1 MSLGLLSWLIE
12 ENSGE
17 ISNWFFLDAKKVPE
31 RYKKYIWSIVN
42 EWKTNGLAIQVRV
55 YGARDQ
61 QQCDFRLTPLALDAA
76 KTYKPENTDSIFSRI
91 RKEADNKLKSLAPS
105 ILEKLTSVYGNMESD
120 NPEDWANAVHSC
132 RRIMVNLA
140 DVLYPARDEPI
151 EIDGKQIKVGSD
163 QYINRLI
170 QFISSKAKSKTYQD
184 IVGADLSSI
193 GKRLDAINDAV
204 CKGTHTE
211 ITRNEASRYIIHT
224 YLLISDIVALID

>member
-1 MSLGLLSWLIE
+1 
-12 ENSGE
+12 
-17 ISNWFFLDAKKVPE
+17 
-31 RYKKYIWSIVN
+31 
-42 EWKTNGLAIQVRV
+42 
-55 YGARDQ
+55 
-61 QQCDFRLTPLALDAA
+61 
-76 KTYKPENTDSIFSRI
+76 
-91 RKEADNKLKSLAPS
+91 
-105 ILEKLTSVYGNMESD
+105 
-120 NPEDWANAVHSC
+120 
-132 RRIMVNLA
+132 MVNLA

-151 EIDGKQIKVGSD
+151 EIDGKQIKVGAD

-193 GKRLDAINDAV
+193 GKRLDAVNDAV